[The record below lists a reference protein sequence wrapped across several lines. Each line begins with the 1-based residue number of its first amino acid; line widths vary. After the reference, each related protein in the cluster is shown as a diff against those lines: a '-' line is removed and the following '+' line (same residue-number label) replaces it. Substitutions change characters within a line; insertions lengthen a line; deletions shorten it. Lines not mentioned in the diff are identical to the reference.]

1 MADTDKYYTELLG
14 PLESEMGGIPGKTGK
29 LGGLKKL
36 FSGKGAKGLGAGM
49 MGWWILDKILSA
61 RNKSADIGV
70 QKEAIQAQASMAT
83 PENMYYQAAM
93 PQAQEEEAQARQ
105 ALFAQLS
112 GGILGPS
119 LAKGERMIGG

>member
-1 MADTDKYYTELLG
+1 MADADKYYTDLLG
-14 PLESEMGGIPGKTGK
+14 PLESEMGGASKKLGKM
-29 LGGLKKL
+29 GGLKKFL
-36 FSGKGAKGLGAGM
+36 GGKGAKGLGAGM

-70 QKEAIQAQASMAT
+70 QKEALQAQGEMAT
-83 PENMYYQAAM
+83 PENLYYQAAM

-119 LAKGERMIGG
+119 NLAKGERMIG